1 MPDITTNLPDLTASN
16 TAINVSI
23 TNLQALNSQL
33 LTQITALA
41 AVNPNDPQ
49 INLLQAQSN
58 NILSSI
64 ATLQTQISNNNIFYQ
79 NNLNIATNLNADGIT
94 ANEMITAQTELSE
107 ERLEQIKQEQINK
120 TRSVQIN
127 QYYAKKYSA
136 QNEIMK
142 IIIFT
147 CVIVL
152 ILWIIDSKQIL
163 PIPSSFFGFVIAS
176 ILTISIITIF
186 FKCYYIVIRNNYDF
200 DEFDLTVNPEKLPPI
215 FPTDPREMNKTE
227 TSINT
232 GLTCMNNECCVYPFS
247 FNNYTGY
254 CSLFGMF

>member
-1 MPDITTNLPDLTASN
+1 MPDITTNLPDLSASN
-16 TAINVSI
+16 RAINTSI
-23 TNLQALNSQL
+23 TNLQKLNSQL
-33 LTQITALA
+33 IAQITTLA
-41 AVNPNDPQ
+41 AANPNDPQ
-49 INLLQAQSN
+49 INGLQTQSN

-79 NNLNIATNLNADGIT
+79 NNLSIASNLNTDTIT
-94 ANEMITAQTELSE
+94 ANDIINTETGLSQQ
-107 ERLEQIKQEQINK
+107 RLATIAQEQTNK
-120 TRSVQIN
+120 TRAVQIN

-163 PIPSSFFGFVIAS
+163 PIPSAFFGIVIAS
-176 ILTISIITIF
+176 ILAISIITIF
-186 FKCYYIVIRNNYDF
+186 FKCYYIIIRSNYNF
-200 DEFDLTVNPEKLPPI
+200 DEFDININAASLPPVFSI
-215 FPTDPREMNKTE
+215 DPNVPGSE
-227 TSINT
+227 SSDDT
-232 GLTCMNNECCVYPFS
+232 GYNCKNEECCVYPYS
-247 FNNYTGY
+247 FNKFTGR